1 MMFLGLSALAGLV
14 VCPFPASHPYSFLNP
29 VIDPWWS
36 KLDKD
41 TQKQVYSL
49 WEKNEPSLFA
59 LGMSMIHPPLFV
71 CHSMYI
77 KMRILTVF
85 PAKTMNLLKRYWVH
99 SGSVINAFIDYLVA
113 KGVDIKDLVLDEDQP
128 EGEGRFK
135 SNSQQRWED
144 FAAMVQYAKH
154 LKLRL
159 KKSKVYFVE
168 EIIKKKINDVKSVA
182 QAKLNQVQEATRA
195 KLEAVQEAAETVQKT
210 LWSSDESASH

>member
-1 MMFLGLSALAGLV
+1 MRNITVMMFLGLSALAGLV

-85 PAKTMNLLKRYWVH
+85 PAKTMSLLKRYWVH

-113 KGVDIKDLVLDEDQP
+113 KGVDIKDLVLDDNQP

-144 FAAMVQYAKH
+144 LAAMVQYAKH
-154 LKLRL
+154 LSLNL
-159 KKSKVYFVE
+159 KRSKVDFVE
-168 EIIKKKINDVKSVA
+168 EVIKKKINSIKKEFNSVK
-182 QAKLNQVQEATRA
+182 KY
-195 KLEAVQEAAETVQKT
+195 
-210 LWSSDESASH
+210 WSSDDSSSH